1 MKPTEVQTNRTR
13 PCWWRKT
20 KVVVSSQNSK
30 VRDRVRGVLL
40 AQKKA
45 LCTRAWRG
53 NLPGRTCRER
63 VTAAARGGNGSAVY
77 LFQSI
82 E

>member
-1 MKPTEVQTNRTR
+1 MKPTEVQTSWTR

-30 VRDRVRGVLL
+30 VRDRAWDVLL
-40 AQKKA
+40 AQKAA

-53 NLPGRTCRER
+53 NLPGRTCPER
-63 VTAAARGGNGSAVY
+63 VTAAARGGNGSALY
-77 LFQSI
+77 LFRST